1 MIPLG
6 ILASA
11 RVAAGSVATVDPATV
26 SGALWSVQGADLT
39 SGAISAWGSRFV
51 QTDPEKQ
58 PTVDTLDG
66 IKCAYFDGTEMLT
79 NTGMYYLGTAQT
91 MFAVVR
97 PGFSTG
103 HKYAIGLTSGSGVTL
118 GVNNLKARQGA
129 WGGDW
134 AYDESADSAALN
146 GWCVISGRYV
156 PGTSFAARMNLDT
169 PTTTA
174 TTTMATQ
181 DRRNQLGGN
190 AGAVSW
196 IGGIAEA
203 WNFDAAL
210 SDDDWAGIVAHLMSK
225 YALT

>member
-6 ILASA
+6 VLGSA
-11 RVAAGSVATVDPATV
+11 RVAGTAVTLVDPATV

-51 QTDPEKQ
+51 QTDPAKQ

-79 NTGMYYLGTAQT
+79 HTGTYYLGSSQT

-103 HKYAIGLTSGSGVTL
+103 HKYVVGVDIGTGVTL

-134 AYDESADSAALN
+134 GYDESDDSATLN
-146 GWCVISGRYV
+146 SWCVISGRYV
-156 PGTSFAARMNLDT
+156 IGTSFSARMNLDT
-169 PTTTA
+169 PNTTA
-174 TTTMATQ
+174 TTTSATS
-181 DRRNQLGGN
+181 DRRNQLGGHN
-190 AGAVSW
+190 GTASW
-196 IGGIAEA
+196 VGGIAEA
-203 WNFDAAL
+203 WNFNTAL
-210 SDDDWAGIVAHLMSK
+210 SDDTWAGIVAHLLGK
-225 YALT
+225 YNLT